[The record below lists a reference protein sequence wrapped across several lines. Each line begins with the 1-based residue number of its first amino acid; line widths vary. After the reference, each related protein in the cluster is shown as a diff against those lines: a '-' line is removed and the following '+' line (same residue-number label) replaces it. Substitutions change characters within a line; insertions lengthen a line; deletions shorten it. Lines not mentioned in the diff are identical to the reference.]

1 MSIEKTSFYFLLTCI
16 TFLLGSG
23 ALLGVIEYTSYDNLF
38 IPPAD
43 FHNSSVNTLAE
54 ITNFESLKKSCLF
67 WAESNDSKGQ
77 LIDELLFQFR
87 SLINTIFKSII
98 FLSLLLGF
106 GFASI
111 YIKLRKIRIENEN
124 AL

>member
-16 TFLLGSG
+16 IILLGSG
-23 ALLGVIEYTSYDNLF
+23 ALLGAIEYTSYENLF

-54 ITNFESLKKSCLF
+54 ITNFESLKKACLF
-67 WAESNDSKGQ
+67 WAENNDSKGQ
-77 LIDELLFQFR
+77 LIDELLFQFN
-87 SLINTIFKSII
+87 SLINSMIMSII
-98 FLSLLLGF
+98 FLSILFGC

-111 YIKLRKIRIENEN
+111 YTKLRKFRIENQN